1 MFIIHRRDAKVAKSF
16 MNNFFY
22 IKIICVIY
30 GSVNGY
36 ILTIWGN
43 DISLLGMSEK
53 IYLSFLWHHHQP
65 YYRDTVTGEF
75 WMPWVRLHGIKD
87 YFGMAALL
95 EEFPKIKANIN
106 LVPSLLKQI
115 QEYIDG
121 STDRCLFLGRKLAR
135 DLTDTDKQYLLN
147 NLFMAHPQHMI
158 GKYPR
163 YKELYAKS
171 QRSMNPTGMTKE
183 FTEQDFIDLVV
194 LANIVWF
201 HPILKEND
209 KVIKGLIQKGRGFNE
224 QDKTTVFQKQMEIL
238 KQIVP
243 LHKKL
248 QDECRA
254 EITTTP
260 FYHPILPLLW
270 DMQSAKVAMPG
281 VKLPVVNQA
290 DFKADAKHHVA
301 EAIKFYRQYFGCK
314 PQGMWP
320 AEGSVSPDILP
331 LLAEQGIK
339 WFATDEEILGHTLG
353 NWFERDGQ
361 GVLKNSE
368 PLYKPYYINVN
379 NSPLCVVFRDQ
390 SFSNLVSFQY
400 QSWGQEDAA
409 KHFVSQVKANA
420 VRAKGNEPALVSV
433 ILDGE
438 NPWEYYPDNG
448 IVFIRTLYKI
458 LSENKDIETVRM
470 SDFIKQFPPKSELKT
485 IYSGSWINHNFAIW
499 AGDQEDYKGWEYLSR
514 TREVAKSINVSDKA
528 MENIYIAEG
537 SDWFWWFG
545 PEHSSSMDSIFD
557 ALFRKNLMNVYQQS
571 GLAVPEYL
579 YTPIKQK
586 KEAAVYTQPW
596 GYLEIKLDGQVS
608 DYFEWLAAGHYTPA
622 GDPAQMSTMDHSEKH
637 LVKAIYFGF
646 NKDSLFFRIDPADIK
661 RIYFAVNFLKPLKRK
676 IIIPELLGASHFV
689 VYGEN
694 REIIRDKLATV
705 RYNNIIELSCPLEVL
720 GFKGGDEPEFFV
732 ELIKDGKPLVT
743 YPGTRPIKFKLPVEA
758 LEHINWMA

>member
-1 MFIIHRRDAKVAKSF
+1 
-16 MNNFFY
+16 
-22 IKIICVIY
+22 
-30 GSVNGY
+30 
-36 ILTIWGN
+36 
-43 DISLLGMSEK
+43 MSEK

-95 EEFPKIKANIN
+95 EEFPRIKGNIN

-121 STDRCLFLGRKLAR
+121 SADRCLFIGRKPADKLV
-135 DLTDTDKQYLLN
+135 DSDKQYLLD
-147 NLFMAHPQHMI
+147 NLFLAHPRHMI

-163 YKELYAKS
+163 YKELYAKM
-171 QRSMNPTGMTKE
+171 QRHKDTVEAAKE
-183 FTEQDFIDLVV
+183 FTDQDFTDLVV
-194 LANIVWF
+194 LANVAWF
-201 HPILKEND
+201 HPILQEND
-209 KVIKGLIQKGRGFNE
+209 ELIKGLIRKGRGFNE
-224 QDKTTVFQKQMEIL
+224 QDKDAVFLKQIEIL
-238 KQIVP
+238 KQIMP

-248 QDECRA
+248 QDAGQA

-260 FYHPILPLLW
+260 FYHPILPLLC
-270 DMQSAKVAMPG
+270 DMQSARVAMPG
-281 VKLPVVNQA
+281 VKLPAVAQA
-290 DFKADAKHHVA
+290 DFRADARHHVA
-301 EAIKFYRQYFGCK
+301 EAVKLYRSYFGCD

-331 LLAEQGIK
+331 LLAENGIK

-353 NWFERDGQ
+353 AWFERDGQ
-361 GVLKNSE
+361 GVLKNPE

-379 NSPLCVVFRDQ
+379 DKPLYAVFRDQ

-400 QSWGQEDAA
+400 QSWNQADAA
-409 KHFVSQVKANA
+409 RHFVSQIKANA
-420 VRAKGNEPALVSV
+420 ARAKGNEPALVSV

-458 LSENKDIETVRM
+458 LSEDNDIETVRM

-499 AGDQEDYKGWEYLSR
+499 AGDQEDYKGWEYLSKA
-514 TREVAKSINVSDKA
+514 REAACNHNVSDKA

-545 PEHSSSMDSIFD
+545 PEHSSPMDSVFD

-586 KEAAVYTQPW
+586 KAIEVYTQPW
-596 GYLEIKLDGQVS
+596 GYLEIKLDGRVS

-622 GDPAQMSTMDHSEKH
+622 NDPARISTMDHSAKH
-637 LVKAIYFGF
+637 PINAVYFGF
-646 NKDSLFFRIDPADIK
+646 NKSNLFFRIDPADGSKDIN
-661 RIYFAVNFLKPLKRK
+661 FTVNFLKPLRRK
-676 IIIPELLGASHFV
+676 VIIHNLTGAGGPPAERAGYFT
-689 VYGEN
+689 VYDDE
-694 REIIRDKLATV
+694 RRVIRDEVTTV
-705 RYNNIIELSCPLEVL
+705 KYNNVIELACPLETL
-720 GFKGGDEPEFFV
+720 GFKGGDEIELFI
-732 ELIKDGKPLVT
+732 ELIKDGKTLAS
-743 YPGTRPIKFKLPVEA
+743 YPGTTPIRFKLPVEA
-758 LEHINWMA
+758 LEHINWMV

>member
-1 MFIIHRRDAKVAKSF
+1 MAQ
-16 MNNFFY
+16 
-22 IKIICVIY
+22 
-30 GSVNGY
+30 
-36 ILTIWGN
+36 
-43 DISLLGMSEK
+43 K

-95 EEFPKIKANIN
+95 DEFPKIKANIN

-121 STDRCLFLGRKLAR
+121 SWDRGLLLGRKPAK
-135 DLTDTDKQYLLN
+135 DLTDADKQYLLD
-147 NLFMAHPQHMI
+147 NLFMAHPDNMVGRFQ
-158 GKYPR
+158 K
-163 YKELYAKS
+163 YKELYLKWQKGIASSSARTDSKNRAGS
-171 QRSMNPTGMTKE
+171 HIKD

-194 LANIVWF
+194 LANLAWF

-209 KVIKGLIQKGRGFNE
+209 PLIKSLIARGRGFNE
-224 QDKTTVFQKQMEIL
+224 DDKQAIL
-238 KQIVP
+238 DKQIEVLGRIVP
-243 LHKKL
+243 MHKKL
-248 QDECRA
+248 QDEGRA

-260 FYHPILPLLW
+260 FYHPILPLLC

-290 DFKADAKHHVA
+290 DFRSDAKHHVA
-301 EAIKFYRQYFGCK
+301 EAVKMYRHYFGCD

-353 NWFERDGQ
+353 MWFERDGQ
-361 GVLKNSE
+361 GILNNPE
-368 PLYKPYYINVN
+368 MLYKPYCINVKDK
-379 NSPLCVVFRDQ
+379 PLHVVFRDQ

-400 QSWGQEDAA
+400 QHWGQEDAA
-409 KHFVSQVKANA
+409 RHFVSQIKANA
-420 VRAKGNEPALVSV
+420 ARVKGNEPVLVSV

-438 NPWEYYPDNG
+438 NPWEYYQDNG

-458 LSENKDIETVRM
+458 LSDDKDIETVRM

-499 AGDQEDYKGWEYLSR
+499 AGDQEDYNGWEYLSR
-514 TREVAKSINVSDKA
+514 AREAARNNNVNDKS

-545 PEHSSSMDSIFD
+545 PEHSSAMDTVFD
-557 ALFRKNLMNVYQQS
+557 ALFRKNLMNVYLQS
-571 GLAVPEYL
+571 GLEVPEYL

-586 KEAAVYTQPW
+586 KEISSYTQPW
-596 GYLEIKLDGQVS
+596 GYLEIKLDGRVS
-608 DYFEWLAAGHYTPA
+608 DYFEWLAAGHYEPA
-622 GDPAQMSTMDHSEKH
+622 GDSARVSTMDYSEK
-637 LVKAIYFGF
+637 LPVKAVYFGF
-646 NKDSLFFRIDPADIK
+646 SKSNIFFRIDPTDSK
-661 RIYFAVNFLKPLKRK
+661 DIYFAINFLKPQKRK
-676 IIIPELLGASHFV
+676 IIIHELSGEGSCFS
-689 VYGEN
+689 VYNEN
-694 REIIRDKLATV
+694 SEVIGDKLATV
-705 RYNNIIELSCPLEVL
+705 KYNNIIELSCPLETL
-720 GFKGGDEPEFFV
+720 GFKGGDKV
-732 ELIKDGKPLVT
+732 ELFIELTKGDKPLAT
-743 YPGTRPIKFKLPVEA
+743 YPGTTPIGFKLPVEEFDH
-758 LEHINWMA
+758 LNWIA